1 MDNRNQS
8 SLEAQNYASD
18 IGNYPI
24 KVVALGGLDEMGKN
38 CYVIEVDN
46 DAFIIEAGLKYP
58 NASIPGVDIII
69 PDFDYIRTIAKKVR
83 AILITHGHDDQY
95 GALPYLLNIVRA
107 PIYATETTIQVIKT
121 TLSPRFRKIDQYSF
135 VKVDPSDTVTI
146 NGHVFE
152 LFQTTHSVAESFGF
166 ALKTRFGNIVY
177 TSDFMS
183 DYSPLKGF
191 QFDLPKVARLSE
203 SEKTFLLMTESE
215 SADKNGIASPRHKI
229 TPLVQSQFEEATGKT
244 FVSLF
249 YQNFYNI
256 QEIINLAIKYKKKVC
271 IANPDQ
277 IPFFDRM
284 AQIGDLVIPNEMR
297 ISASEISQNAS
308 KDVVVLVTGSGDQLY
323 KYCKEICY
331 GSVNGIH
338 VDTKDTWIDAAPSV
352 PGTEVSYT
360 DASDTIFRTDCK
372 VITLNRKSLVSMHA
386 QEEDLKM
393 MISLFRPKYYMP
405 VKGEFRLLMANAKL
419 AIDLGIGLNHFNTFV
434 YDNGMALAFDNQGKV
449 VRKMIVVKN
458 GVTLTVAG
466 TLQSESTAQGIV
478 AESMFAKKAVKS
490 EVEPETNASAI
501 VVTGTLKVVEVIVY
515 ETDSPTT
522 TLASGSFV
530 SGAYY
535 SDGDYN
541 YVTPLAT
548 AVSADVLPT
557 IIKGIG
563 VYGAVTEGDTTFA
576 ATDDCDTITVYG
588 QLTLSSLALSNE
600 ARHRRNR
607 HRQHDRRR
615 RSHRHRAQRREQR
628 QDRNR
633 RRCPHRGRN
642 RHRRQR
648 TDPERRRPVR
658 RRNRHRR
665 GSDRCRRRWNPRCCQ
680 REDVRRTRCRVR
692 DHRHRRLRE
701 RIRRCRHHLR
711 RRGIHPVRRHR
722 HR

>member
-458 GVTLTVAG
+458 GDVMVDG
-466 TLQSESTAQGIV
+466 TSVGDVKEAAIDERQKMADGGVVLIGIALSLKKRKIVCNPDIQMRGFIYLRDSEPIV
-478 AESMFAKKAVKS
+478 
-490 EVEPETNASAI
+490 NQI
-501 VVTGTLKVVEVIVY
+501 
-515 ETDSPTT
+515 
-522 TLASGSFV
+522 
-530 SGAYY
+530 
-535 SDGDYN
+535 
-541 YVTPLAT
+541 
-548 AVSADVLPT
+548 
-557 IIKGIG
+557 
-563 VYGAVTEGDTTFA
+563 
-576 ATDDCDTITVYG
+576 
-588 QLTLSSLALSNE
+588 SSLAVSTINGMLQGDRPFSLMDLEKKAADKVSKMVYKATNKEPMINVKIINADQLS
-600 ARHRRNR
+600 
-607 HRQHDRRR
+607 DI
-615 RSHRHRAQRREQR
+615 
-628 QDRNR
+628 
-633 RRCPHRGRN
+633 
-642 RHRRQR
+642 
-648 TDPERRRPVR
+648 DPR
-658 RRNRHRR
+658 
-665 GSDRCRRRWNPRCCQ
+665 
-680 REDVRRTRCRVR
+680 
-692 DHRHRRLRE
+692 
-701 RIRRCRHHLR
+701 
-711 RRGIHPVRRHR
+711 
-722 HR
+722 